1 MIISN
6 HQMDMLFQRYAIGT
20 KLNLLKVEKKMDDA
34 RMREEK
40 VNSNNIQNP
49 QRVSPTH
56 RS

>member
-1 MIISN
+1 
-6 HQMDMLFQRYAIGT
+6 MDMLFQRYAIGT